1 MDRPLDER
9 EIRKRRGRKAG
20 AALSAAVLLVGAWL
34 GLGALLRPSIS
45 LARVRTGR
53 VDAGPTTATLSAQGT
68 VVPESERVVSS
79 PIDSRILRVLVQPG
93 AAVTAGTPLLEL
105 DTAGPALAAARLRKE
120 LRLKEAAAERAAL
133 ALEGTL
139 ASLESR
145 VEVAGLTLS
154 TFGASLARNRKL
166 FAEGLVSEE
175 LLRQSELDEAR
186 TRVEL
191 ARLKDEMRLARRSA
205 DVERGSLG
213 VELETAR
220 REAAAAERE
229 LALSAARS
237 EADGVVTFVAS
248 GEGAAVRKGDVLARV
263 ADLTAFRVDALVP
276 DVHAARV
283 APGQEALVRID
294 GTRLAGTVG
303 RVAPEVR
310 DGQVTVSVSLSEK
323 AHPLLRPSLRVDVE
337 VVTGRKERAVRLP
350 RGSFGAAEGGVS
362 VWVLKG
368 DEAVRT
374 AVRLGLSNAERYEAL
389 SGLSEGDEVILS
401 EMADFAHLTRVRV
414 KGRKGEA
421 R

>member
-1 MDRPLDER
+1 VDRPLEDR
-9 EIRKRRGRKAG
+9 EVRSRRIRKVRT
-20 AALSAAVLLVGAWL
+20 ALVAAVLLAGAWL

-45 LARVRTGR
+45 LARVRTGT
-53 VDAGPTTATLSAQGT
+53 VDVGPMTATLSAPGT
-68 VVPESERVVSS
+68 VVPESERVISS

-93 AAVTAGTPLLEL
+93 TAVKAGAALVEL
-105 DTAGPALAAARLRKE
+105 DTTGPALAVERLRKE

-154 TFGASLARNRKL
+154 TWGANLERNRKL

-205 DVERGSLG
+205 EVERSSLAI
-213 VELETAR
+213 ELATAR
-220 REAAAAERE
+220 SEAAQSERE

-237 EADGVVTFVAS
+237 EADGVVTYVAT
-248 GEGAAVRKGDVLARV
+248 GEGAAVREGDVLARV

-283 APGQEALVRID
+283 APGQEAFVRID
-294 GTRLAGTVG
+294 DARLPATVR

-310 DGQVTVSVSLSEK
+310 DGQVAVSVSLAEK
-323 AHPLLRPSLRVDVE
+323 AHALLRPSLRVDVE
-337 VVTGRKERAVRLP
+337 IVTGRRERALRLP

-374 AVRLGLSNAERYEAL
+374 PVRLGVSNAERYEVL
-389 SGLSEGDEVILS
+389 SGLAEGDEVVLS
-401 EMADFAHLTRVRV
+401 ELADFAHLSRVRV
-414 KGRKGEA
+414 KGRKGKT
-421 R
+421 

>member
-1 MDRPLDER
+1 MRATLV
-9 EIRKRRGRKAG
+9 A
-20 AALSAAVLLVGAWL
+20 AALLAGAWL

-53 VDAGPTTATLSAQGT
+53 VDVGPMTATLSAPGT
-68 VVPESERVVSS
+68 VVPESERVISS
-79 PIDSRILRVLVQPG
+79 PIDSRILRVRVQPG
-93 AAVTAGTPLLEL
+93 AAVKAGTPLLDL
-105 DTAGPALAAARLRKE
+105 DTTGPALAAARLRKE

-154 TFGASLARNRKL
+154 TWGASLERNRKL

-205 DVERGSLG
+205 DVERRSLE
-213 VELETAR
+213 VELATAR
-220 REAAAAERE
+220 SEAAQAERE
-229 LALSAARS
+229 LALAAARS
-237 EADGVVTFVAS
+237 EADGVVTFVAT

-283 APGQEALVRID
+283 TPGMEALVRVD
-294 GTRLAGTVG
+294 DARLRGTV
-303 RVAPEVR
+303 RSVAPEVR
-310 DGQVTVSVSLSEK
+310 DGQVAVAVSLSER
-323 AHPLLRPSLRVDVE
+323 AHSLFRPSLRVEVE
-337 VVTGRKERAVRLP
+337 IVTGRRERAVRLP
-350 RGSFGAAEGGVS
+350 RGSFGTAGEGAS
-362 VWVLKG
+362 VWVLRG
-368 DEAVRT
+368 AEAVRT
-374 AVRLGLSNAERYEAL
+374 EVRLGVSNAERCEAL
-389 SGLSEGDEVILS
+389 SGLAEGDEVVLS
-401 EMADFAHLTRVRV
+401 EMADFAHLSRVRV
-414 KGRKGEA
+414 KGRKGET

>member
-1 MDRPLDER
+1 MDRPLEDR
-9 EIRKRRGRKAG
+9 EVRSRRIRKVRTALVA
-20 AALSAAVLLVGAWL
+20 AALLAGAWL

-45 LARVRTGR
+45 LARVRTGT
-53 VDAGPTTATLSAQGT
+53 VDAGPMTATLSAPGT

-79 PIDSRILRVLVQPG
+79 PIDSRILCVLVQPG
-93 AAVTAGTPLLEL
+93 AAVKAGAALVEL
-105 DTAGPALAAARLRKE
+105 DTTGPALAVERLRKE

-139 ASLESR
+139 AALESR

-154 TFGASLARNRKL
+154 TWGANLSRNRKL

-175 LLRQSELDEAR
+175 QLRQSELDEAR

-205 DVERGSLG
+205 EVERSSLAI
-213 VELETAR
+213 ELATAR
-220 REAAAAERE
+220 SEAAQAERE

-237 EADGVVTFVAS
+237 EADGVVTYVAT

-283 APGQEALVRID
+283 APGQEAFVRVD
-294 GTRLAGTVG
+294 EARLPATVR

-310 DGQVTVSVSLSEK
+310 DGQVAVSVSLAER
-323 AHPLLRPSLRVDVE
+323 AHALLRPSLRVDVE
-337 VVTGRKERAVRLP
+337 IVTGRRERALRLP

-374 AVRLGLSNAERYEAL
+374 AVRLGVSNAERYEVL
-389 SGLSEGDEVILS
+389 SGLAEGDEVVLS
-401 EMADFAHLTRVRV
+401 ELADFAHLSRVRV
-414 KGRKGEA
+414 KGRKGKT
-421 R
+421 

>member
-1 MDRPLDER
+1 VDRPLEDR
-9 EIRKRRGRKAG
+9 EVRSRRLRKVRT
-20 AALSAAVLLVGAWL
+20 ALVAAVLLAGAWL

-45 LARVRTGR
+45 LARVRTGT
-53 VDAGPTTATLSAQGT
+53 VDVGPMTATLSAPGT
-68 VVPESERVVSS
+68 VVPESERVISS

-93 AAVTAGTPLLEL
+93 TAVKAGAALVEL
-105 DTAGPALAAARLRKE
+105 DTTGPALAVERLRKE

-154 TFGASLARNRKL
+154 TWGANLERNRKL

-205 DVERGSLG
+205 EVERSSLAI
-213 VELETAR
+213 ELATAR
-220 REAAAAERE
+220 SEAAQSERE

-237 EADGVVTFVAS
+237 EADGVVTYVAT
-248 GEGAAVRKGDVLARV
+248 GEGAAVREGDVLARV

-283 APGQEALVRID
+283 APGQEAFVRID
-294 GTRLAGTVG
+294 DARLPATVR

-310 DGQVTVSVSLSEK
+310 DGQVAVSVSLAEK
-323 AHPLLRPSLRVDVE
+323 AHALLRPSLRVDVE
-337 VVTGRKERAVRLP
+337 IVTGRRERALRLP

-374 AVRLGLSNAERYEAL
+374 PVRLGVSNAERYEVL
-389 SGLSEGDEVILS
+389 SGLAEGDEVVLS
-401 EMADFAHLTRVRV
+401 ELADFAHLSRVRV
-414 KGRKGEA
+414 KGRKGKT
-421 R
+421 

>member
-1 MDRPLDER
+1 MR
-9 EIRKRRGRKAG
+9 
-20 AALSAAVLLVGAWL
+20 AALVAAALLAGAWL

-45 LARVRTGR
+45 LARVRTGT
-53 VDAGPTTATLSAQGT
+53 VDAGPMTATLSAPGT

-79 PIDSRILRVLVQPG
+79 PIDSRILHVLVQPG
-93 AAVTAGTPLLEL
+93 AAVKAGAALVEL
-105 DTAGPALAAARLRKE
+105 DTTGPALAVERLRKE

-139 ASLESR
+139 AALESR

-154 TFGASLARNRKL
+154 TWGANLARNRKL

-205 DVERGSLG
+205 EVERSSLAI
-213 VELETAR
+213 ELATAR
-220 REAAAAERE
+220 SEAAQAERE

-237 EADGVVTFVAS
+237 EADGVVTYVAT

-283 APGQEALVRID
+283 APGQEAFVRID
-294 GTRLAGTVG
+294 DARLPATVR

-310 DGQVTVSVSLSEK
+310 DGQVAVSVSLAER
-323 AHPLLRPSLRVDVE
+323 AHALLRPSLRVDVE
-337 VVTGRKERAVRLP
+337 IVTGRRERALRLP

-374 AVRLGLSNAERYEAL
+374 TVRLGVSNAERYEVL
-389 SGLSEGDEVILS
+389 SGLAEGDEVVLS
-401 EMADFAHLTRVRV
+401 ELADFAHLSRVRV
-414 KGRKGEA
+414 KGRKGKT
-421 R
+421 

>member
-1 MDRPLDER
+1 MRT
-9 EIRKRRGRKAG
+9 
-20 AALSAAVLLVGAWL
+20 ALVAAVLLAGAWL
-34 GLGALLRPSIS
+34 GLGALLRPSLT
-45 LARVRTGR
+45 LARVRTGT
-53 VDAGPTTATLSAQGT
+53 VDAGPMTATLSAPGT
-68 VVPESERVVSS
+68 VVPESERVISS

-93 AAVTAGTPLLEL
+93 TAVKAGAALVEL
-105 DTAGPALAAARLRKE
+105 DTTGPALAVERLRKE

-139 ASLESR
+139 AALESR

-154 TFGASLARNRKL
+154 TWGANLERNRKL

-191 ARLKDEMRLARRSA
+191 ARLKDDMRLARRSA
-205 DVERGSLG
+205 EVERSSLAI
-213 VELETAR
+213 ELATAR
-220 REAAAAERE
+220 SEAAQAERE

-237 EADGVVTFVAS
+237 EADGVVTYVAT
-248 GEGAAVRKGDVLARV
+248 GEGAAVREGDVLARV

-283 APGQEALVRID
+283 APGQEAFVRVD
-294 GTRLAGTVG
+294 EARLPATVR

-310 DGQVTVSVSLSEK
+310 DGQVAVSVSLAER
-323 AHPLLRPSLRVDVE
+323 AHALLRPSLRVDVE
-337 VVTGRKERAVRLP
+337 IVTGRRERALRLP

-374 AVRLGLSNAERYEAL
+374 AVRLGVSNAERYEVL
-389 SGLSEGDEVILS
+389 SGLAEGDEVVLS
-401 EMADFAHLTRVRV
+401 ELADFAHLSRVRV
-414 KGRKGEA
+414 KGRKGKT
-421 R
+421 

>member
-1 MDRPLDER
+1 MRTALV
-9 EIRKRRGRKAG
+9 A
-20 AALSAAVLLVGAWL
+20 AALLAGAWL

-45 LARVRTGR
+45 LARVRIGT
-53 VDAGPTTATLSAQGT
+53 VDAGPMTATLSAPGT

-93 AAVTAGTPLLEL
+93 AAVKAGAALVEL
-105 DTAGPALAAARLRKE
+105 DTTGPALAVERLRKE

-139 ASLESR
+139 AALESR

-154 TFGASLARNRKL
+154 TWGANLERNRKL

-205 DVERGSLG
+205 EVERSSLAI
-213 VELETAR
+213 ELATAR
-220 REAAAAERE
+220 SEAAQAERE

-237 EADGVVTFVAS
+237 EADGVVTYVAT

-283 APGQEALVRID
+283 APGQEAFVRVD
-294 GTRLAGTVG
+294 EARLPATVR

-310 DGQVTVSVSLSEK
+310 DGQVAVSASLAER
-323 AHPLLRPSLRVDVE
+323 AHALLRPSLRVDVE
-337 VVTGRKERAVRLP
+337 IVTGRRERALRLP

-374 AVRLGLSNAERYEAL
+374 AVRLGVSNAERYEVL
-389 SGLSEGDEVILS
+389 SGLAEGDEVVLS
-401 EMADFAHLTRVRV
+401 ELADFAHLSRVRV
-414 KGRKGEA
+414 KGRKGKT
-421 R
+421 

>member
-1 MDRPLDER
+1 MDRPLEDR
-9 EIRKRRGRKAG
+9 EVRSRRIRKVRTALVA
-20 AALSAAVLLVGAWL
+20 AALLAGAWL

-45 LARVRTGR
+45 LARVRTGT
-53 VDAGPTTATLSAQGT
+53 VDAGPMTATLSAPGT

-93 AAVTAGTPLLEL
+93 AAVKAGAALVEL
-105 DTAGPALAAARLRKE
+105 DTTGPALAVERLRKE

-139 ASLESR
+139 AALESR

-154 TFGASLARNRKL
+154 TWGANLSRNRKL

-205 DVERGSLG
+205 EVERSSLAI
-213 VELETAR
+213 ELATAR
-220 REAAAAERE
+220 SEAAQAERE

-237 EADGVVTFVAS
+237 EADGVVTYVAT

-283 APGQEALVRID
+283 APGQEAFVRVD
-294 GTRLAGTVG
+294 EARLPATVR

-310 DGQVTVSVSLSEK
+310 DGQVAVSVSLAER
-323 AHPLLRPSLRVDVE
+323 AHALLRPSLRVDVE
-337 VVTGRKERAVRLP
+337 IVTGRRERALRLP

-374 AVRLGLSNAERYEAL
+374 AVRLGVSNAERYEVL
-389 SGLSEGDEVILS
+389 SGLAEGDEVVLS
-401 EMADFAHLTRVRV
+401 ELADFAHLSRVRV
-414 KGRKGEA
+414 KGRKGKT
-421 R
+421 

>member
-1 MDRPLDER
+1 MRATLV
-9 EIRKRRGRKAG
+9 A
-20 AALSAAVLLVGAWL
+20 AALLAGAWL

-53 VDAGPTTATLSAQGT
+53 VDVGPMTATLSAPGT
-68 VVPESERVVSS
+68 VVPESERVISS
-79 PIDSRILRVLVQPG
+79 PIDSRILRVRVQPG
-93 AAVTAGTPLLEL
+93 AAVKAGTPLLDL
-105 DTAGPALAAARLRKE
+105 DTTGPALAAARLRKE

-154 TFGASLARNRKL
+154 TWGASLERNRKL

-205 DVERGSLG
+205 DVERRSLE
-213 VELETAR
+213 VELATAR
-220 REAAAAERE
+220 SEAAQAERE
-229 LALSAARS
+229 LALAAARS
-237 EADGVVTFVAS
+237 EADGVVTFVAT

-283 APGQEALVRID
+283 TPGMEALVRVD
-294 GTRLAGTVG
+294 DARLRGTV
-303 RVAPEVR
+303 RSVAPEVR
-310 DGQVTVSVSLSEK
+310 DGQVAVAVSLSER
-323 AHPLLRPSLRVDVE
+323 AHSLFRPSLRVEVE
-337 VVTGRKERAVRLP
+337 IVTGRRERAVRLP
-350 RGSFGAAEGGVS
+350 RGSFGTAGEGAS
-362 VWVLKG
+362 VWVLRG
-368 DEAVRT
+368 AEAVRT
-374 AVRLGLSNAERYEAL
+374 EVRLGVSNAERYEAL
-389 SGLSEGDEVILS
+389 SGLAEGDEVVLS
-401 EMADFAHLTRVRV
+401 EMADFAHLSRVRV
-414 KGRKGEA
+414 KGRKGET

>member
-1 MDRPLDER
+1 VDRPLDDR
-9 EIRKRRGRKAG
+9 EIRGRRIRRAW
-20 AALSAAVLLVGAWL
+20 AALVAAAILAGAWL
-34 GLGALLRPSIS
+34 GLRALLRPSLT

-53 VDAGPTTATLSAQGT
+53 VDVGPMAATLSAPGT
-68 VVPESERVVSS
+68 VVPESERVISS

-93 AAVTAGTPLLEL
+93 AAVMAGTPLLEL
-105 DTAGPALAAARLRKE
+105 DTTGPALAAARLRKE

-139 ASLESR
+139 SSLESR

-154 TFGASLARNRKL
+154 TWGASLERNRKL

-186 TRVEL
+186 TRVEV

-205 DVERGSLG
+205 DVERGSLEI
-213 VELETAR
+213 ELATAR
-220 REAAAAERE
+220 SEAAQAERE

-237 EADGVVTFVAS
+237 EADGVVTFVATE
-248 GEGAAVRKGDVLARV
+248 EGSAVRKGDVLARV

-294 GTRLAGTVG
+294 DARLPGTIR

-310 DGQVTVSVSLSEK
+310 EGQVAVSVSLSER
-323 AHPLLRPSLRVDVE
+323 AHALLRPSLRVDVE
-337 VVTGRKERAVRLP
+337 IVTGRKERALRLP

-374 AVRLGLSNAERYEAL
+374 AVRLGVSNADRYEVL
-389 SGLSEGDEVILS
+389 SGLADGDEVVLS
-401 EMADFAHLTRVRV
+401 EMTDYAHLTRVGV
-414 KGRKGEA
+414 KGRKGET